1 MLRTKSRVPTLI
13 AAGLMLTQGVY
24 GLVACWLEGYWVPL
38 PFCVAAVVSAFGL
51 VYRRWWSRPL
61 VIALVLLLLVPA
73 LWKVWRA
80 ITGGVFRDRH
90 ALEVC
95 LILLPGLVYIGLSI
109 FCVYV
114 AARYV
119 PARSRPTQT

>member
-1 MLRTKSRVPTLI
+1 MPRTTSRVLTLV
-13 AAGLMLTQGVY
+13 AAGLMLAQGVY
-24 GLVACWLEGYWVPL
+24 GLVACWLERYWGPT
-38 PFCVAAVVSAFGL
+38 PFCVAAVVSAIGL
-51 VYRRWWSRPL
+51 AYRRWWSRPL

-80 ITGGVFRDRH
+80 TTGGVFRDRQ
-90 ALEVC
+90 ASEVC
-95 LILLPGLVYIGLSI
+95 LILLPGLVYIGLAM

-119 PARSRPTQT
+119 PGRIRPTQT